1 MVEFSR
7 TFSIVNTNAL
17 YHTLQDG
24 LEAEDEVDLLHLED
38 VPGKAQ
44 RCFASVGTG
53 VRVFLLSSGKLLNS
67 LPDLHSVP
75 ISALMFFR
83 PLRLVVTASR
93 DGASKLSNG

>member
-1 MVEFSR
+1 MLCTS
-7 TFSIVNTNAL
+7 TINQYTYTCA
-17 YHTLQDG
+17 TQDG
-24 LEAEDEVDLLHLED
+24 LESEDEVDLLHLED

-53 VRVFLLSSGKLLNS
+53 VKVFLLSSGKLLNS
-67 LPDLHSVP
+67 MPDLHSVS

-93 DGASKLSNG
+93 DGASE

>member
-1 MVEFSR
+1 M
-7 TFSIVNTNAL
+7 NTNAL

-75 ISALMFFR
+75 ISALTFFR